1 MPMVGC
7 RHDHRVNDRS
17 TVGTLETRQATPGW
31 ADEPPVRLAAE
42 RHTASGTLAGMSIR
56 CRIAPSP
63 TGPLHIGTART
74 ALFNILFARRHGGTF
89 ILRLEDTDVARS
101 TVEYERDILDGLQWL
116 GMDWDE
122 GPAISDLGERG
133 PFGPYRQMQRL
144 DSYRTAA
151 DSLLSQDKAYECFCS
166 STELAA
172 DRAAQE
178 VDQLPQHYVGRCAHL
193 SVDQRRQRRADNP
206 SPVIRFRIGEG
217 RVDFHDL
224 VRGDVSI
231 ETAALGGD
239 LVIVR
244 SDGTPLYHFTV
255 CVDDTSMAITH
266 VIRGEDHLSNTPK
279 HILLFRALGA
289 EVPLFAHLPLILNPD
304 RTKMSKRKSQTA
316 MSAYIAEGYV
326 REALINHLALL
337 GWSSGTEDEIF
348 TFDELAERFDLGRV
362 QQGGAVFD
370 RERLDWL
377 NGQWIRKLPD
387 EDLVERAL
395 PFLAADLA
403 THAATAPMR
412 MPTAE
417 DVAALL
423 PLVRERLPR
432 LDAIGPL
439 VDFLFIDELT
449 VEPSALVPK
458 RWDAATTLTGL
469 HEARRVIASIGSV
482 SFEAE
487 ELETSLRVVCETR
500 SWKAG
505 DLFMAI
511 RVAVTG
517 RTATPPLFDTIVA
530 LGLER
535 TLERLDRARASLS
548 PG

>member
-1 MPMVGC
+1 M
-7 RHDHRVNDRS
+7 
-17 TVGTLETRQATPGW
+17 T
-31 ADEPPVRLAAE
+31 
-42 RHTASGTLAGMSIR
+42 IR

-101 TVEYERDILDGLQWL
+101 TVEYERDILDGLHWL
-116 GMDWDE
+116 GIDWDE
-122 GPAISDLGERG
+122 GPATGDLGERG
-133 PFGPYRQMQRL
+133 SFGPYRQMQRL

-151 DSLLSQDKAYECFCS
+151 ETLLSEDKAYECFC
-166 STELAA
+166 TPGELAA

-178 VDQLPQHYVGRCAHL
+178 AADGTLHYVGRCAHL
-193 SVDQRRQRRADNP
+193 TADQRRQKRADNP
-206 SPVIRFRIGEG
+206 TPVIRFRIGES

-231 ETAALGGD
+231 DTSALGGD

-255 CVDDTSMAITH
+255 CVDDTAMAISH

-279 HILLFRALGA
+279 HILLFRAMGA
-289 EVPLFAHLPLILNPD
+289 DVPVFAHLPLILNPD

-316 MSAYIAEGYV
+316 MSDYVAQGYI

-337 GWSSGTEDEIF
+337 GWSSGTEEELF
-348 TFDELAERFDLGRV
+348 TFDELTERFDLDRV

-387 EDLVERAL
+387 ADLVERTL
-395 PFLAADLA
+395 PFLSASVA
-403 THAATAPMR
+403 TLAATGAAVRP
-412 MPTAE
+412 PTA
-417 DVAALL
+417 DDLNDLL
-423 PLVRERLPR
+423 PIVRERLPR
-432 LDAIGPL
+432 LDAIGPI

-449 VEPSALVPK
+449 VEPNALIPK

-469 HEARRVIASIGSV
+469 HEARRVIASIGAV
-482 SFEAE
+482 TFEAD
-487 ELETSLRVVCETR
+487 ELEASLRVVCETR
-500 SWKAG
+500 GWKAG

-517 RTATPPLFDTIVA
+517 RTATPPLFDTIIA

-535 TLERLDRARASLS
+535 TLERLDRARGTLT